1 MSIQF
6 NPLNPNIPPRQNPL
20 STDEQPYLQAG
31 NPQEQL
37 LKNDERIKE
46 LRGADSGG
54 DISNSLYRP
63 ILPPRPEPKPKPE
76 PKPFEW
82 PQIQPGESIDEF
94 LDRFFEAL
102 KKYNEEFLLPKPDP
116 KPPIDPQPVWP
127 PYPHPKPQPRP
138 EPRPIRPP
146 FTDPRILKD
155 NSTHSDDVGKVG
167 FAAFP
172 RNPDILNF
180 EDRSDPVKRGTVIKR
195 LSGGEVR
202 VFKTTLT

>member
-20 STDEQPYLQAG
+20 SADDQPYLQAG

-37 LKNDERIKE
+37 LKNDERIEE

-82 PQIQPGESIDEF
+82 PQIQPGESVDEF

-102 KKYNEEFLLPKPDP
+102 KKYNEEFLKPNP
-116 KPPIDPQPVWP
+116 EPIEPQPVWP
-127 PYPHPKPQPRP
+127 PHPKPQPYP
-138 EPRPIRPP
+138 EPRPIRPL

-155 NSTHSDDVGKVG
+155 NQ
-167 FAAFP
+167 F
-172 RNPDILNF
+172 
-180 EDRSDPVKRGTVIKR
+180 
-195 LSGGEVR
+195 
-202 VFKTTLT
+202 